1 MRTVGGPA
9 DPAGG
14 APVETVG
21 GTPLL
26 GGPLL
31 GIGTDVVDVD
41 RFREV
46 IGRTPNLVTRVFTE
60 AERAVAE
67 RRRDRAPTLAARFAA
82 KEAAM
87 KVLGV
92 GLGEVGWHD
101 VEVVRHPSGRPEL
114 VVTGR
119 AAVLASERGVA
130 AWHVSLSHSRLVA
143 QAVVAAT
150 G

>member
-1 MRTVGGPA
+1 VS
-9 DPAGG
+9 DPL
-14 APVETVG
+14 V
-21 GTPLL
+21 
-26 GGPLL
+26 
-31 GIGTDVVDVD
+31 GIGTDVVDID

-46 IGRTPNLVTRVFTE
+46 IGRTPSVVRRVFTE
-60 AERAVAE
+60 GERSVAE
-67 RRRDRAPTLAARFAA
+67 ARRDAAPTLAARFAA

-92 GLGEVGWHD
+92 GIGEVGWHD
-101 VEVVRHPSGRPEL
+101 VEVVRLPSGRPQL

-119 AAVLASERGVA
+119 AAALAAEQGVG

-150 G
+150 STPTTG

>member
-1 MRTVGGPA
+1 MS
-9 DPAGG
+9 DPL
-14 APVETVG
+14 V
-21 GTPLL
+21 
-26 GGPLL
+26 
-31 GIGTDVVDVD
+31 GIGTDVVDID

-46 IGRTPNLVTRVFTE
+46 IGRTPSVVRRVFTE
-60 AERAVAE
+60 GERSVAE
-67 RRRDRAPTLAARFAA
+67 ARRDAAPTLAARFAA

-92 GLGEVGWHD
+92 GIGEVGWHD
-101 VEVVRHPSGRPEL
+101 VEVVRLPSGRPEL

-119 AAVLASERGVA
+119 AAALAAEQGVG

-150 G
+150 STPTTG

>member
-1 MRTVGGPA
+1 MT
-9 DPAGG
+9 
-14 APVETVG
+14 APVVG
-21 GTPLL
+21 SVDGIPPSAD
-26 GGPLL
+26 GGGSLV

-46 IGRTPNLVTRVFTE
+46 IARTPSLVRRVFTE
-60 AERAVAE
+60 GERAVADS
-67 RRRDRAPTLAARFAA
+67 RRDAAPTLAARFAA

-92 GLGEVGWHD
+92 GLGEIGWHD
-101 VEVVRHPSGRPEL
+101 VEVVRHESGRPEL

-119 AAVLASERGVA
+119 AAALAAERGVA

-150 G
+150 A

>member
-1 MRTVGGPA
+1 MSQGDGRT
-9 DPAGG
+9 DPL
-14 APVETVG
+14 V
-21 GTPLL
+21 
-26 GGPLL
+26 

-46 IGRTPNLVTRVFTE
+46 IARTPSLVTRVFTE
-60 AERAVAE
+60 GERSVAE
-67 RRRDRAPTLAARFAA
+67 ARRDPAPTLAARFAA

-92 GLGEVGWHD
+92 GLGEIGWQD

-119 AAVLASERGVA
+119 AAALAAERGVA
-130 AWHVSLSHSRLVA
+130 TVHLSITHTAERAVA
-143 QAVVAAT
+143 FVVAESA
-150 G
+150 